1 MGKSISYSSI
11 LKVFVVIIGI
21 WFLYQILDVVAIV
34 IFSIIISSVVAPMI
48 DKMQLY
54 KIPRILGGVII
65 YVVIIFIIGL
75 VLFLIIPPLAQEIA
89 TLAKQLPY
97 LINNSDFLSL
107 SNDSTV
113 SFIQFLNQLSG
124 ELPKAA
130 SSFWGWGAGLVGG
143 IGNIIFVFVISFFL
157 SVQDNGLKQLLRDSL
172 PIKYQQNILN
182 IIFKSQKTLSHWL
195 KGQLILMFLVGLL
208 TFIGLQFVNVPY
220 KLSLAILA
228 GLLEIITFEVPLI
241 AAIPAIIFG
250 AGISLI
256 TAVIIAVIY
265 FIIQRVENTILV
277 PYVMKWAMQ
286 MNPILVLIAIL
297 VGVKVGGV
305 TGMLLSVPLLAVGI
319 EFFKKYY
326 NSKSVTRNLTEK
338 N

>member
-1 MGKSISYSSI
+1 MGKSISYFSI
-11 LKVFVVIIGI
+11 LKVFIVIAGI

-34 IFSIIISSVVAPMI
+34 IFSIIVSSVVAPMI

-54 KIPRILGGVII
+54 KIPRILSGIVIYI
-65 YVVIIFIIGL
+65 VIIFIIGL
-75 VLFLIIPPLAQEIA
+75 TLFLIIPPLAQEIA
-89 TLAKQLPY
+89 GLTKQLPY
-97 LINNSDFLSL
+97 LINNYDFLSL
-107 SNDSTV
+107 SDDSAV
-113 SFIQFLNQLSG
+113 SLIQFLNQLSN
-124 ELPKAA
+124 EIPRAA

-195 KGQLILMFLVGLL
+195 KGQLVLMFLVGLL
-208 TFIGLQFVNVPY
+208 TFIGLQFVNIPY

-228 GLLEIITFEVPLI
+228 GLLEIIPFVGPII

-250 AGISLI
+250 AGVSSI

-265 FIIQRVENTILV
+265 FIIQRVENNILV

-297 VGVKVGGV
+297 VGFKVGGV
-305 TGMLLSVPLLAVGI
+305 AGMLLSVPLLAVGI
-319 EFFKKYY
+319 ELFKKYY
-326 NSKSVTRNLTEK
+326 QYNKTKSNT
-338 N
+338 